1 MEDSME
7 ESSISCS
14 EKDSIYSRYRN
25 LLDNVGEEECD
36 PDEKEDVAI
45 EEALVEAD
53 SLFAKVDNTR
63 LCVLDAQLI
72 EKVSDFCVRNARSVN
87 TNLQSFE
94 PNEFASKIASFVKA
108 GPPSSEDRRYNI
120 KANNWIKLGK
130 GTQLLFPRVPYLTY
144 LNGAID
150 KHGVQEVTV
159 KKQRSQRNANTD
171 AVVATRST
179 LLKESDQASKD
190 SSNQTEVL
198 VESTF
203 RQLVREFRKS
213 ERRPINYFIFVLDPT
228 SYSKTIE
235 NIFHL
240 SFLVHEGKVAII
252 MDEDESPFPHIHP
265 VKQKKADK
273 DSEYQ
278 DEEKPPKF
286 QSVISIQKKEWNE
299 LVSFLQLESPVID
312 HNAFLGNDGDD
323 NGRKRRKN

>member
-150 KHGVQEVTV
+150 KT
-159 KKQRSQRNANTD
+159 RT
-171 AVVATRST
+171 TRST

-286 QSVISIQKKEWNE
+286 QS
-299 LVSFLQLESPVID
+299 LESPVID